1 MEAQEAGRDTN
12 WRVLVAIG
20 SVAPPV
26 FAVVWLGIT
35 LAGGGTSVAFAL
47 LKIIF
52 TIVAVA
58 TGIAGIRWATAAGI
72 ALILE
77 ALAVAAWIALKVE
90 SYPAL
95 GALRTSLLL
104 AVPLGVCGVLLILAD
119 GMKAGTWP
127 PARFRAST
135 ER

>member
-1 MEAQEAGRDTN
+1 MAVRETDRDSR
-12 WRVLVAIG
+12 WRVLVAFGAIT
-20 SVAPPV
+20 APV
-26 FAVVWLGIT
+26 FAVAWLGIT

-47 LKIIF
+47 VKIIF

-58 TGIAGIRWATAAGI
+58 TGVAGIRWATAAGI
-72 ALILE
+72 ALLLE
-77 ALAVAAWIALKVE
+77 ALAVAAWMILKVE